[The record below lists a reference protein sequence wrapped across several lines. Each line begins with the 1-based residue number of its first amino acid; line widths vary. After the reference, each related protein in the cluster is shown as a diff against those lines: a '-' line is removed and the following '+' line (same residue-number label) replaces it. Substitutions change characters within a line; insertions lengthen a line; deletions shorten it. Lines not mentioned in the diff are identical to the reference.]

1 MSKRVLVDID
11 NHVATVTLNRADKR
25 NAVDFEMFEGIAAA
39 ATELI
44 SNRSVRAVVL
54 CGDGNDF
61 CAGIDIS
68 VFGGEGIGDNA
79 ADLLVPRTES
89 GANFFQQVAVCW
101 RELPVPVIAALQGSV
116 FGAGFQIAMGA
127 DMRYAAPDVRTSIM
141 EVRWGIIP
149 DMGITVTTP
158 GVVAEDRIRELAY
171 TGRIVKA
178 EEAARLRLVTA
189 IVDNPLASATAVA
202 HDIAGKSPDAIR
214 AIKRLINETWPRGAQ
229 ASLRLEADLQTDV
242 MSGSNQREAV
252 TANLEKRPPVFHDP
266 DS

>member
-1 MSKRVLVDID
+1 
-11 NHVATVTLNRADKR
+11 
-25 NAVDFEMFEGIAAA
+25 
-39 ATELI
+39 
-44 SNRSVRAVVL
+44 
-54 CGDGNDF
+54 
-61 CAGIDIS
+61 
-68 VFGGEGIGDNA
+68 
-79 ADLLVPRTES
+79 
-89 GANFFQQVAVCW
+89 
-101 RELPVPVIAALQGSV
+101 
-116 FGAGFQIAMGA
+116 
-127 DMRYAAPDVRTSIM
+127 M

-214 AIKRLINETWPRGAQ
+214 AIKRLINETWSRGAQ
-229 ASLRLEADLQTDV
+229 ASLRLEADLQADV
-242 MSGSNQREAV
+242 MSGPNQREAV